1 MSHTASLRR
10 SATVVGATAL
20 LGMVLAAPA
29 LASPDSGQSVAA
41 DSTTATSQF
50 PHGLDRSMREGT
62 TTTGQFPHGL
72 DRSVREGTT
81 TAIDRE
87 RQLGGFTYSKELSTL
102 PQETTE
108 PAAPPT
114 VVRVEDDTI
123 EYLQVGA
130 GVLAGILLAGVGGVV
145 ISRRHDS
152 GLKPA

>member
-10 SATVVGATAL
+10 SASVVGATAL

-62 TTTGQFPHGL
+62 TT
-72 DRSVREGTT
+72 
-81 TAIDRE
+81 AIDRE

-102 PQETTE
+102 PQETTKQ
-108 PAAPPT
+108 AAPPAI
-114 VVRVEDDTI
+114 VRVEDDTI
-123 EYLQVGA
+123 EYVQVGA

>member
-10 SATVVGATAL
+10 SASVVGATAL

-62 TTTGQFPHGL
+62 TTSQFPHGL
-72 DRSVREGTT
+72 DRSAREGTT

-102 PQETTE
+102 PQETTKQ
-108 PAAPPT
+108 AAPPAI
-114 VVRVEDDTI
+114 VRVEDDTI
-123 EYLQVGA
+123 EYVQVGA